1 MDDPS
6 IDELPV
12 VLQPRGLSGPL
23 LELIARRIRT
33 EAESTIETFN
43 LRARHVIALTLLHLL
58 GEQSQSDLAEALRVD
73 PTNMVGL
80 LNDLEAAELIER
92 RRSSQD
98 RRRHTVSLT
107 PTGTRR
113 VAELEHA
120 LAGAEQRV
128 LAALDSD
135 QQATLRALLE
145 QIAATG
151 AECSAPPC
159 TTAAGTS
166 PPQRPATRGA

>member
-1 MDDPS
+1 
-6 IDELPV
+6 
-12 VLQPRGLSGPL
+12 
-23 LELIARRIRT
+23 
-33 EAESTIETFN
+33 
-43 LRARHVIALTLLHLL
+43 
-58 GEQSQSDLAEALRVD
+58 
-73 PTNMVGL
+73 VGL

-107 PTGTRR
+107 STGTRR

-128 LAALDSD
+128 LAVLDSD

-145 QIAATG
+145 QVVATG
-151 AECSAPPC
+151 AGLSPPPC
-159 TTAAGTS
+159 TTAAGIS
-166 PPQRPATRGA
+166 PPR